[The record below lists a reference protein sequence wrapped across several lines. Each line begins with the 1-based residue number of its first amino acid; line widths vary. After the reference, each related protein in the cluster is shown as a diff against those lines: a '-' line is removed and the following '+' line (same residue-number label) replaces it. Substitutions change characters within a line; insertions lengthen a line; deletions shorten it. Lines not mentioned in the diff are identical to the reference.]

1 VDRNQKYDFNDF
13 YIIYYIVLHTHTS
26 LCEGPAFCYSKMDRR
41 YNTGSYGSYGSD
53 ANFSDILNRTRQN
66 ISRISS
72 RYSTDA
78 LDQSSYSQPRPSAYR
93 DSFEN
98 DKYGTSS
105 NQRSM
110 ISYSR
115 SAENESVENRP
126 PPVPARSEKSVTGL
140 DEILDRL
147 SRLEQENSGR
157 LRMEERMLKLET
169 SMANQV
175 NSQNTTLEILQHDVD
190 SRRR

>member
-1 VDRNQKYDFNDF
+1 
-13 YIIYYIVLHTHTS
+13 
-26 LCEGPAFCYSKMDRR
+26 MDRR

-126 PPVPARSEKSVTGL
+126 PPAPARSEKSVTGL

-169 SMANQV
+169 SMESLKSVVDSLVSNNREEKRELSKMANQV